1 MVFPYNVILILL
13 SNVKEWN
20 ADIHQDMNES
30 QKYYAMWNKLYIIC
44 INKLLHLYAIMEQAN
59 IPYSKVI
66 TMSTL

>member
-1 MVFPYNVILILL
+1 MVFPYNVILISL

-20 ADIHQDMNES
+20 ADTHQNMNES
-30 QKYYAMWNKLYIIC
+30 QKHYAMWNELYIIC
-44 INKLLHLYAIMEQAN
+44 INKLLHLYAIIEWGN